1 MYNSMESAKI
11 SKLFELLFNKYR
23 KNRETIYFK
32 TDKSFLTLW
41 NRLLLTWILPSKE
54 ERKEEEIFSP

>member
-41 NRLLLTWILPSKE
+41 NRLCY
-54 ERKEEEIFSP
+54 